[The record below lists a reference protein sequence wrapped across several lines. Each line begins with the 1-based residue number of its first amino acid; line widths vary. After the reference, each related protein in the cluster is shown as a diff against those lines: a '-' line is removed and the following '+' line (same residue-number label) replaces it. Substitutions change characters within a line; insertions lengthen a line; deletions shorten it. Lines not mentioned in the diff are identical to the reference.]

1 MTQKLLLDAFVP
13 YRLSAVSNLVSDVI
27 AQSYDRLFNISI
39 AQWRVIAVIGEAGA
53 LTPQAIAARTRMDKM
68 AVSRAVQPLI
78 ERQLLARA
86 ANADDGRSHLLGLTA
101 TGVRLY
107 DDVAPAARTLE
118 AQMLAG
124 FSKAEIAALLAALE
138 RLETAAAKLEQRR
151 TG

>member
-1 MTQKLLLDAFVP
+1 M
-13 YRLSAVSNLVSDVI
+13 I
-27 AQSYDRLFNISI
+27 FNIDTH
-39 AQWRVIAVIGEAGA
+39 V
-53 LTPQAIAARTRMDKM
+53 LK
-68 AVSRAVQPLI
+68 PLI

-107 DDVAPAARTLE
+107 DDVAPAARALE

-124 FSKAEIAALLAALE
+124 FSKAEVAALLAALD